1 VIQIKRMLM
10 GKTIVE
16 VASELKDGVL
26 SSVELTKQYIKD
38 IRTRNL
44 TVHAYLDVL
53 EAEAI
58 DQAHASDERRAEG
71 KSRGLLD
78 GIPLA
83 VKDNILIEGTRTTAG
98 SKILENYQAVYD
110 ASVIRSL
117 REAGTVFLGKTNMDE
132 FAMGSS
138 TENSAY
144 GPTNNPRD
152 LERVPGGSS
161 GGSAAA
167 VAADL
172 CVAALGSDTGGSI
185 RQPAAFC
192 GTVGLKPT
200 YGRVSRYGL
209 IAMASS
215 FDQIGP
221 LTKTSADA
229 GLLFEAM
236 MGRDDFDQ
244 TSSMSMP
251 FQPKLPKRLDGLRIG
266 IPKQAMEQDG
276 LQDAVASHFG
286 DAIEILKSLGAT
298 VKEIDLPY
306 ADEALAVY
314 YVLMP
319 CEVSANLSRFDG
331 IRYGVRAQANSLLD
345 TYTETRELYLGEEVR
360 RRILL
365 GAYALSEGYQDQY
378 YGQAQKLRQLIR
390 RAYNQA
396 FEEVDIIATPTTPT
410 TAYKLGEKTEDPLA
424 MYLGDIYTV
433 GANVTGLPAI
443 SIPVDGHEGLP
454 IGMHLMAEAHKDD
467 VLIDVGFAY
476 EQQRDNVSIH
486 S

>member
-1 VIQIKRMLM
+1 MKNTM
-10 GKTIVE
+10 GKTIVQ
-16 VASELKDGVL
+16 VATELKDGKI

-38 IRTRNL
+38 IRTKNL
-44 TVHAYLDVL
+44 TLNAYLDVL
-53 EAEAI
+53 EAEAT
-58 DQAHASDERRAEG
+58 DQAHASDERRAKGESNG
-71 KSRGLLD
+71 MLD
-78 GIPLA
+78 GVPIA
-83 VKDNILIEGTRTTAG
+83 VKDNILVEGTRTTAG

-110 ASVIRSL
+110 ASVIRVL
-117 REAGTVFLGKTNMDE
+117 RENGSVFLGKTNMDE
-132 FAMGSS
+132 FACGSS

-144 GPTNNPRD
+144 GPTKHPRD
-152 LERVPGGSS
+152 LLRVPGGSS
-161 GGSAAA
+161 GGSAVA

-192 GTVGLKPT
+192 GIVGLKPT

-209 IAMASS
+209 MAMASS

-229 GLLFEAM
+229 GLLFEAI
-236 MGRDDFDQ
+236 MGQDPHDH
-244 TSSMSMP
+244 TSSISRP
-251 FQPKLPKRLDGLRIG
+251 FQPKLPKRLDGLRVG
-266 IPKQAMEQDG
+266 IPRQALEQQG

-286 DAIEILKSLGAT
+286 DAIEVLKSLGASI
-298 VKEIDLPY
+298 KEIDLPY

-331 IRYGVRAQANSLLD
+331 IRYGVREQADNLLS
-345 TYTETRELYLGEEVR
+345 TYSNTRGKYFGEEVR

-365 GAYALSEGYQDQY
+365 GAFALSEGYQDQY

-390 RAYNQA
+390 KAYAQA
-396 FEEVDIIATPTTPT
+396 FEEVDIIATPTAPT
-410 TAYKLGEKTEDPLA
+410 TAYKFGEKTEDPLA

-433 GANVTGLPAI
+433 AANVTGLPAI
-443 SIPVDGHEGLP
+443 SVPVDDHEGLP
-454 IGMHLMAEAHKDD
+454 IGIHFMAEANKDD
-467 VLIDVGFAY
+467 LLIDVGFAY
-476 EQQRDNVSIH
+476 ENTRDNVSIY